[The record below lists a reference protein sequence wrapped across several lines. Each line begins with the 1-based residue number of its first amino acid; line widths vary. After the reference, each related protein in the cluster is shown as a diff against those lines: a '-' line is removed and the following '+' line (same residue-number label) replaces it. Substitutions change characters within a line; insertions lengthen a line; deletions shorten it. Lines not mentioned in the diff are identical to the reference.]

1 MKILI
6 IGKNSFISL
15 ALNKYLKK
23 KIKISNKN
31 YYDLKNKNATYFN
44 KFNYLI
50 NCTSSQSYIKKKYKS
65 KNDHDYQIA
74 KKIIHAN
81 VIQIFLSSRKVY
93 SPGANIKENGLI
105 KPSCN
110 YSKNKLISEK
120 KLTSILDNRVLI
132 LRTSNLIGF
141 NNIVSKR
148 KLHKTFIDIFFKN
161 AKNGLLFQNHNI
173 YKDFLSTKKFSEV
186 VEKLIKKNASGI
198 FNVSI
203 GKKVYLNNIAKWLN
217 YYNPK
222 KVKLIKNK
230 VKKNK
235 ENFFLN
241 NKKLKNFIKINTS
254 LSELKKECQK
264 VSKLYFN

>member
-15 ALNKYLKK
+15 ALNKYLKTK
-23 KIKISNKN
+23 FKIYNNSFQDI
-31 YYDLKNKNATYFN
+31 KNKRANYFN

-50 NCTSSQSYIKKKYKS
+50 NCTSNQSYIKKRYKS

-74 KKIIHAN
+74 KKIIN
-81 VIQIFLSSRKVY
+81 SDVNQIFLSSRKVY
-93 SPGANIKENGLI
+93 LPGKNIKEQDI
-105 KPSCN
+105 TKPSCN
-110 YSKNKLISEK
+110 YSKNKLITEN
-120 KLTSILDNRVLI
+120 KLTSILNNKVLI

-148 KLHKTFIDIFFKN
+148 KLHNTFIDIFYKN
-161 AKNGLLFQNHNI
+161 AKNGFIFKNQNI

-186 VEKLIKKNASGI
+186 IEKLIKKNASGVY
-198 FNVSI
+198 NVST
-203 GKKVYLNNIAKWLN
+203 GKKVYLDNLVKWLN

-230 VKKNK
+230 LKKNK
-235 ENFFLN
+235 ENFFLCN
-241 NKKLKNFIKINTS
+241 NKLKKIIKINIS
-254 LSELKKECQK
+254 LSELRNECKK